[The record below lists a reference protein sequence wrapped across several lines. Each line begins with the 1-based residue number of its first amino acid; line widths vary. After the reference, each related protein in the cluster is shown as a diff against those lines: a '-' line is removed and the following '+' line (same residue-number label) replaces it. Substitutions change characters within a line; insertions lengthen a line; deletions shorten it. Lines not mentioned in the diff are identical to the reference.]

1 LGRRKTLVE
10 RIRDE
15 YESVTDTGTE
25 KEGAVSRRI
34 QNNKVGLAGQRQP
47 GEFMYYRF
55 IKVIATTTSTII

>member
-1 LGRRKTLVE
+1 LFE
-10 RIRDE
+10 RIPDE

-34 QNNKVGLAGQRQP
+34 QNNKVGLARQRQP

-55 IKVIATTTSTII
+55 VEVVTTTTSTII